1 MSPLVNEF
9 ATMNLVVIGLI
20 VMVGI
25 VFLRL
30 SEEAWTIEDRASRE
44 QITRDR

>member
-25 VFLRL
+25 VFLRVVRRSL
-30 SEEAWTIEDRASRE
+30 D
-44 QITRDR
+44 D